1 MMECEYYRELI
12 SCLVDG
18 ELSEA
23 EEKELADHLNVCPE
37 CAALHAAFADLSS
50 LIEEDMEDAPES
62 LCVNVMAELRRAEI
76 IKKNRRKSA
85 VKAVL
90 ATAACAV
97 FVIAAGRLGGFKAA
111 DTAVSY
117 TNTAVFDVAAM
128 SEAET
133 FAVPAEAPADMPTE
147 TNTNTTGGT
156 MFMAAA
162 PMAPAAAAEEA
173 VEDGAAMEFSTFSVR
188 QTNTAD
194 EGMGEDKVH
203 DWQSL
208 NELLNGE
215 AVENV
220 ELPDYPIM
228 SLTAFDEGVYYS
240 LSFFEA
246 ENGLYYFDPMDGVLK
261 FTEISPDVLA
271 NF

>member
-12 SCLVDG
+12 SCLIDG

-23 EEKELADHLNVCPE
+23 EEIELADHLRACPE

-50 LIEEDMEDAPES
+50 LMEEDMEDAPES
-62 LCVNVMAELRRAEI
+62 LCVNVMSELRRAEI

-111 DTAVSY
+111 DTAVSH

-133 FAVPAEAPADMPTE
+133 FAVPAEAPAE
-147 TNTNTTGGT
+147 EIKTGGT

-162 PMAPAAAAEEA
+162 PMAPAAAAEAEEA

-188 QTNTAD
+188 QANTAD
-194 EGMGEDKVH
+194 AEMADDKVY

-215 AVENV
+215 AVEDV
-220 ELPDYPIM
+220 QLPDYPVM

-240 LSFFEA
+240 LSFFEG

-261 FTEISPDVLA
+261 FTEISLDVLA
-271 NF
+271 KF

>member
-50 LIEEDMEDAPES
+50 LMEEDMEDAPES
-62 LCVNVMAELRRAEI
+62 LCANVMAELRRAEI

-128 SEAET
+128 PEAET
-133 FAVPAEAPADMPTE
+133 FAVPAEAPAEEMK
-147 TNTNTTGGT
+147 TGGT

-162 PMAPAAAAEEA
+162 PMAPAASAEETAEEA
-173 VEDGAAMEFSTFSVR
+173 VEDGAAMDFSTFSVR
-188 QTNTAD
+188 QANTAD

-246 ENGLYYFDPMDGVLK
+246 ENGLYYFDPMDGALK

-271 NF
+271 KF